1 MLLNPISSQTGYMLA
16 VVITMKKDSKGQN
29 AGNGNSAKAVSL
41 KEHSA
46 GILRSN
52 TCSLIAG
59 RLSAGKL
66 LSASEKRYLL
76 KNDPEMYRR
85 AIMLETERKQYRR
98 RLKMAR
104 TKDEVRK
111 LNMSSSAQMV
121 SEAGAVGNSSSSS
134 SKAIAGVNASPG
146 SLETTSMRASVIRD
160 EHGAFVNTREYRKL
174 PENMHE
180 LKRRK
185 KPPAEAGSSRAIT
198 AHTIRSAVILSG
210 VSSGYRKR
218 GISYIV

>member
-1 MLLNPISSQTGYMLA
+1 MLLNSLGGSVGYMFA
-16 VVITMKKDSKGQN
+16 VAQTTKKDIKWQT

-59 RLSAGKL
+59 RLSAGKIL
-66 LSASEKRYLL
+66 NAAEKRYLRE
-76 KNDPEMYRR
+76 NDPEMYRR
-85 AIMLETERKQYRR
+85 ATMLEAERKLYRR

-111 LNMSSSAQMV
+111 LNMSASAHMV
-121 SEAGAVGNSSSSS
+121 SEAGAAGSSSGGSS
-134 SKAIAGVNASPG
+134 RVTTD
-146 SLETTSMRASVIRD
+146 SLETTSMRASAIRN

-185 KPPAEAGSSRAIT
+185 KAPAASGSRAI
-198 AHTIRSAVILSG
+198 AAPPIRSAVLLTGTGI
-210 VSSGYRKR
+210 GYGKR
-218 GISYIV
+218 GISYLV